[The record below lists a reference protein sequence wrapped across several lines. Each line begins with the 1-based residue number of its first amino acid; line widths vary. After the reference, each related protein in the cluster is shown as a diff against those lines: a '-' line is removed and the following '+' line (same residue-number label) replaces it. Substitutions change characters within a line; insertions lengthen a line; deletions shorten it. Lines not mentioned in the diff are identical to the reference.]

1 MSYQYGASSVIK
13 DLLLE
18 LVFGGKLGGE
28 YTMPRDEEMTGEAG
42 RPIRACNPTEE
53 NIKGAEGDHRVREY

>member
-1 MSYQYGASSVIK
+1 
-13 DLLLE
+13 
-18 LVFGGKLGGE
+18 
-28 YTMPRDEEMTGEAG
+28 MPRDEEMTGEAG